1 MSCPFKPS
9 GYRLEVSQCQLYP
22 HYNQDFANIFHKGRI
37 NILQFPPKTFD
48 HCFKQS
54 CSPSSSS
61 SQEAGADLPLTG
73 RPPPCPFLGVSS
85 PPFSSSEA
93 ALISVISNPRNHR
106 LQRTHPDSSR
116 KSFGRLLAARPSRLK
131 TPRGLPAP
139 KNHSNLLRW
148 RHLLD
153 RSAVKL
159 ERSAIYR

>member
-1 MSCPFKPS
+1 MPKEGTYFKELLSHKMKLRFPF
-9 GYRLEVSQCQLYP
+9 YQ
-22 HYNQDFANIFHKGRI
+22 
-37 NILQFPPKTFD
+37 
-48 HCFKQS
+48 
-54 CSPSSSS
+54 
-61 SQEAGADLPLTG
+61 QEAKLHLHPHQELPPDLPPNRQL
-73 RPPPCPFLGVSS
+73 PPPCSFLGVRP